1 MRAFRLMLMLA
12 AMSAVGL
19 LPAPA
24 GAGTAKDKFDKLIA
38 KSAAPEPIN
47 PSNPKFR
54 AACACTGALPAV
66 PGFLIRASFDD
77 DLYCALPGLNTDGG
91 LGAYTYCTQFA
102 VLGR

>member
-1 MRAFRLMLMLA
+1 MRAFRLMLVLA

-24 GAGTAKDKFDKLIA
+24 GASTAKDKFDKLIA

-47 PSNPKFR
+47 STNPKFR
-54 AACACTGALPAV
+54 VACACTAAPPAV
-66 PGFLIRASFDD
+66 PGFLIRASFDG
-77 DLYCALPGLNTDGG
+77 DLYCALPGFITDGA
-91 LGAYTYCTQFA
+91 LGAYTYCTQFV